1 MKWSE
6 KISYHRRLFL
16 GLVAYSLLMAVCFA
30 VFQYQRERQFRV
42 QELDSRLQDLNAM
55 ILEEIS
61 GNLPTDAPHT
71 PLLRSI
77 PDLRLSVLDH
87 SGKVI
92 YDNTVDT
99 LAGTPHLD
107 RDEIAAALRTGKGYS
122 LRRHSDSTGQTYF
135 YSATS
140 DGKFVVRTAVPYDV
154 TLHQLL
160 SADYGFMWT
169 LLAIM
174 TIMCLLGYMATRRVG
189 EHVSRL
195 NRFAEKAERG
205 ERIHDTGPFPH
216 DELGEISEHIVRLY
230 SRMQQA
236 VTERDREHQTVIRQ
250 QQEKS
255 DMKRRLTNNINH
267 ELKTPVASMQ
277 LCLDTLL
284 AHPDMTPSQREEIL
298 SKCARAS
305 QRLAR
310 LLDDVAAITR
320 LDDGST
326 QIALEQVDI
335 AHIVAE
341 TIEQYTMQA
350 DAKGIRIVNSVTFDS
365 PIPGNRSLMESVIGN
380 LLSNAIEYSGGS
392 VIEISQFIDSRHIE
406 INVSDN
412 GCGIAPQ
419 HLPHIFERF
428 YRIDKGRSRRAGGT
442 GLGLAIVK
450 NAVAWHGGTVSA
462 APRTEGGI
470 SFTVTLPRQR

>member
-1 MKWSE
+1 
-6 KISYHRRLFL
+6 
-16 GLVAYSLLMAVCFA
+16 
-30 VFQYQRERQFRV
+30 
-42 QELDSRLQDLNAM
+42 
-55 ILEEIS
+55 
-61 GNLPTDAPHT
+61 
-71 PLLRSI
+71 
-77 PDLRLSVLDH
+77 
-87 SGKVI
+87 
-92 YDNTVDT
+92 
-99 LAGTPHLD
+99 
-107 RDEIAAALRTGKGYS
+107 
-122 LRRHSDSTGQTYF
+122 TYF

-298 SKCARAS
+298 TKCARAS

-326 QIALEQVDI
+326 QIALELVDI

-341 TIEQYTMQA
+341 TIEQYTLQA
-350 DAKGIRIVNSVTFDS
+350 DAKGIRIVNGVTFDS

-392 VIEISQFIDSRHIE
+392 MIEISQFIDS
-406 INVSDN
+406 
-412 GCGIAPQ
+412 
-419 HLPHIFERF
+419 
-428 YRIDKGRSRRAGGT
+428 
-442 GLGLAIVK
+442 
-450 NAVAWHGGTVSA
+450 
-462 APRTEGGI
+462 
-470 SFTVTLPRQR
+470 